1 MGEGTKEIHVH
12 LLRSKTAIGYFEV
25 QVPSPVYRLLKYFPM
40 EISLSKASEDF
51 KEHGDSRNIRY
62 LYKEYI
68 PKVEQVVQRPRGLFV
83 GDLQK

>member
-1 MGEGTKEIHVH
+1 
-12 LLRSKTAIGYFEV
+12 
-25 QVPSPVYRLLKYFPM
+25 M

-51 KEHGDSRNIRY
+51 KEHGDSWNIRY

-68 PKVEQVVQRPRGLFV
+68 PKVEQVVQRPRGLFI